1 MTKTNTSQILSAND
15 LLDGRVIY
23 LAEGRTWNRSLDAAL
38 VMKPGAEAQHLLT
51 HAEGQPN
58 TVVGPYLINVTL
70 QGSGTPRPFHL
81 RDRIRAGGPFSGTEI
96 QHIQETADVSL

>member
-1 MTKTNTSQILSAND
+1 MTNTNTSQILSAND
-15 LLDGRVIY
+15 LLDGRVVY
-23 LAEGRTWNRSLDAAL
+23 LAEGRIWSRALDTAL
-38 VMKPGAEAQHLLT
+38 VVKPGTEAEQLLAHAEA
-51 HAEGQPN
+51 QPN

-70 QGSGTPRPFHL
+70 QGSGAPRPLHL